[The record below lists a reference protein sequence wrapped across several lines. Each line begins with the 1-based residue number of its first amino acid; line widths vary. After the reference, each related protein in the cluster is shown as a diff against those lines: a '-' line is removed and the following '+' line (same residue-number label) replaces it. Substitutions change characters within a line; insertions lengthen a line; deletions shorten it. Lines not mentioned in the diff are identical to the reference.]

1 MREMKHFSNH
11 FYAGWAILLL
21 VAACSN
27 NDKSIVIV
35 HDNDVH
41 CALDGYAAFAG
52 LRDAIA
58 AADTAYVFT
67 ASSGDFIQGGAM
79 GTLSKGAYPVEVMR
93 KVRYDVVTLGN
104 HEFDYGMARMM
115 EFCGENCGTATATG
129 MATRKSNL
137 VGCPVIC
144 ANLFRLD
151 SLGSPQ
157 PVFPAWHISQAGHKR
172 IGWIGMTTP
181 QALYSESYSFYDE
194 QGVQHYDLGEN
205 RLAELLQQSID
216 QVRARGADYVILLSH
231 LGDRPGKDTPL
242 NSRTMVAATHGID
255 AVLDGHNHLLIPH
268 DTLYDA
274 RGKAVLL
281 VQCGS
286 KFSRVGKLIISPDGK
301 LTHESIPLDS
311 IPYRSAPVQEVIDSI
326 KTLTDGFLNRE
337 LGRSTLNLLA
347 DDGQGHRLVRNQETN
362 LGDFVTDAFRHS
374 GQAEIAMVNGGTL
387 RENLPA
393 GTITY
398 RQLFDTM
405 PYHNALLKVKATG
418 EQIRG
423 FLENGLQLYP
433 AECGGFIQV
442 SGLRYVLA
450 GNKLS
455 RVEVLEKD
463 GRYHPLENHRSY
475 SVVVNDYMQGGGD
488 GNTALVHCP
497 VLNRLPHSD
506 TETVARYLEFDCS
519 GTVPARYARPQGR
532 IVKKNL
538 ADSDR

>member
-1 MREMKHFSNH
+1 MRKMKHFANC
-11 FYAGWAILLL
+11 FCAGWVLLLL
-21 VAACSN
+21 VAACSTN
-27 NDKSIVIV
+27 EKSIVIV

-58 AADTAYVFT
+58 AADTAHVFT

-104 HEFDYGMARMM
+104 HEFDYGMARLM
-115 EFCGENCGTATATG
+115 EFCGEN
-129 MATRKSNL
+129 NL

-151 SLGSPQ
+151 SLGTPQ
-157 PVFPAWHISQAGHKR
+157 PVFPAWHISQAGRKR

-301 LTHESIPLDS
+301 LTHESIPLAD
-311 IPYRSAPVQEVIDSI
+311 IPYRSASVQEVIDSI
-326 KTLTDGFLNRE
+326 KTLTDGFLNRT
-337 LGRSTLNLLA
+337 LGRSTINLLA

-374 GQAEIAMVNGGTL
+374 GGAEMAMVNGGTL
-387 RENLPA
+387 RENIPA

-418 EQIRG
+418 EQVRS

-442 SGLRYVLA
+442 SGLRYILT

-455 RVEVLEKD
+455 QVEVLEKD
-463 GRYHPLENHRSY
+463 GRYHPLEDHRSY

-506 TETVARYLEFDCS
+506 TETVARYLEFNC
-519 GTVPARYARPQGR
+519 GGAVPARYARPQGR
-532 IVKKNL
+532 IL
-538 ADSDR
+538 MESSTR

>member
-11 FYAGWAILLL
+11 FCAGWVLLL
-21 VAACSN
+21 LAAACSK

-41 CALDGYAAFAG
+41 CALDGYATFAG

-115 EFCGENCGTATATG
+115 EFCGENDKTATATG
-129 MATRKSNL
+129 METREGNL

-144 ANLFRLD
+144 ANLFRID
-151 SLGSPQ
+151 NLGASQ
-157 PVFPAWHISQAGHKR
+157 PVFPAWHISQAGRKR

-194 QGVQHYDLGEN
+194 QGVQHYDLGES

-242 NSRTMVAATHGID
+242 NSRTMVSATHGID

-286 KFSRVGKLIISPDGK
+286 KFSRVGKLIITPDGK
-301 LTHESIPLDS
+301 LTHESIPLDD

-337 LGRSTLNLLA
+337 LGRSAFSLLA

-374 GQAEIAMVNGGTL
+374 GKAEIAMVNGGTL
-387 RENLPA
+387 RENIPT
-393 GTITY
+393 GTINY
-398 RQLFDTM
+398 RQLFDSM

-418 EQIRG
+418 EQIRQ

-442 SGLRYVLA
+442 SGLRYILV
-450 GNKLS
+450 GNRLS
-455 RVEVLEKD
+455 RIEVLEKD
-463 GRYHPLENHRSY
+463 GQYHPLEDQRSY

-497 VLNRLPHSD
+497 ILNRLPHSD
-506 TETVARYLEFDCS
+506 TETVARYLEFDCG
-519 GTVPARYARPQGR
+519 GTVPVRYARLQGR
-532 IVKKNL
+532 IIKKNL
-538 ADSDR
+538 ADSAR